1 MRKKI
6 IEKFRDLKIGTKIIV
21 CYIIISVISL
31 FFSTFIY
38 QKVNGKI
45 MTQKVS
51 EMALQTLQTIDS
63 NINLLVYTVNNE
75 SKMLIA
81 NQNLQLTLRKR

>member
-38 QKVNGKI
+38 QKVNGRI

-51 EMALQTLQTIDS
+51 EMALQQAERGYIIKLNREDLF
-63 NINLLVYTVNNE
+63 N
-75 SKMLIA
+75 
-81 NQNLQLTLRKR
+81 